1 MSSTDYTHNDGDDYM
16 TEKVDTGNQIAEVY
30 GYLPYRKLNV
40 TTSDGSVSTGGSDS
54 VTVTVEV
61 ISQLDYLNND
71 RETMLAHDGDVTV
84 RIDGAAVTKTVSG
97 GTVEFDV
104 TTEKPAGETIEI
116 VAKSLADHPAESD
129 SVKLEVMN

>member
-1 MSSTDYTHNDGDDYM
+1 
-16 TEKVDTGNQIAEVY
+16 
-30 GYLPYRKLNV
+30 
-40 TTSDGSVSTGGSDS
+40 
-54 VTVTVEV
+54 
-61 ISQLDYLNND
+61 
-71 RETMLAHDGDVTV
+71 VTV

-129 SVKLEVMN
+129 SVKLGVMN